1 MCTKAIIYFLLITSI
16 PFSLLSCKPNSTT
29 DDTFVLNVRLPN
41 EPENLHPMLTKSS
54 FGLQIASWILLPA
67 AEFDPVT
74 LKLSP
79 LLLSEI
85 PIVQEVK
92 EGRHAGGTM
101 YQLSLRP
108 EAVWDNGQ
116 PVTSADYLFTMK
128 AAFNP
133 YITGSSWKGFFE
145 YVSEI
150 KTDPSDP
157 KSLQVFFDS
166 TYILAL
172 EAITNINIYPAH
184 VYDPENMLAAF
195 PIEQMISPDPVWTPE
210 QDTLLKKFAASFQ
223 SVTFFRDTVQG
234 AGPYA
239 FESWTTGENIRIKR
253 KENWWGDKIADA
265 PLLLKAYP
273 DEINY
278 RFISDAATAEAALK
292 SGEVDVLSEIPPA
305 DFVQMM
311 KEPEWQNQFEFDT
324 PAIMQIF
331 YIEINQRDP
340 ILSDKKIR
348 QALAYAIDYDGIM
361 NNMLA
366 GLGQRTFGPIHP
378 QRAYY
383 HKTLQPLEQDLNK
396 SMALIKEAG
405 WEDTNGNG
413 TPDKLLNGKR
423 EELIIDIKITN
434 KEEGQNLA
442 TIIKDNAQRVGITVN
457 IVAVD
462 PSQFTQ
468 DIRALK
474 FDMAPM
480 RNRPLASID
489 DLYPSFYSTSP
500 ANRSGIHHAE
510 IDEVITDIRTSKSTA
525 DRDSSY
531 YKLQELIYEEQ
542 PAIYLYVPMDRIIIS
557 KKFKTITTSRKP
569 GYFENLFELAE

>member
-1 MCTKAIIYFLLITSI
+1 
-16 PFSLLSCKPNSTT
+16 
-29 DDTFVLNVRLPN
+29 
-41 EPENLHPMLTKSS
+41 MLTKSS
-54 FGLQIASWILLPA
+54 FGIQIASRVLMPA
-67 AEFDPVT
+67 AEFDPKT

-79 LLLSEI
+79 LLLREI
-85 PIVQEVK
+85 PTARDVT
-92 EGRHAGGTM
+92 EGPHAGGTV
-101 YQLSLRP
+101 YELNFRP

-116 PVTSADYLFTMK
+116 PVTSADYLFTIK

-133 YITGSSWKGFFE
+133 YITGSSWKGFLA

-157 KSLQVFFDS
+157 KKLEVFFDS

-172 EAITNINIYPAH
+172 EAITNINIYPSH
-184 VYDPENMLAAF
+184 VYDPDGILDAF
-195 PIEQMISPDPVWTPE
+195 PIERMISADTTWTPE
-210 QDTLLKKFAASFQ
+210 QDSLLKTFASSFQ

-239 FESWTTGENIRIKR
+239 FESWTTGESIKLKR
-253 KENWWGDKIADA
+253 KQNWWGDTVADA

-278 RFISDAATAEAALK
+278 RFIPDAATAEAALK
-292 SGEVDVLSEIPPA
+292 SGEVDILSEIPPA
-305 DFVQMM
+305 DFVRMM
-311 KEPEWQNQFEFDT
+311 NDPALKDGFEFDT

-331 YIEINQRDP
+331 YIEINHRDP

-348 QALAYAIDYDGIM
+348 QALAYSIDYDGIM
-361 NNMLA
+361 NNLLA
-366 GLGQRTFGPIHP
+366 GLGQRTIGPIHP
-378 QRAYY
+378 QRGYY

-423 EELIIDIKITN
+423 EELVVDIKVST
-434 KEEGQNLA
+434 KEEGQSLA
-442 TIIKDNAQRVGITVN
+442 AIIKDNAQRVGITVN

-462 PSQFTQ
+462 PSQFSQ

-500 ANRSGIHHAE
+500 ANRSGIQNEE
-510 IDEVITDIRTSKSTA
+510 IDEVITDIRTSESAA
-525 DRDSSY
+525 DRDSNY
-531 YKLQELIYEEQ
+531 YKLQELIYQEQ

-557 KKFKTITTSRKP
+557 KKIKTITSSLKP
-569 GYFENLFELAE
+569 GYFENLFERRA